1 VADIVLAVGSAL
13 VLVVGGRHVLTGV
26 LTTGQLPVVLAYLR
40 DLYLPVRG
48 LTRLS
53 AVQAGA
59 SASRVRD
66 VLECDEVVVDWA
78 DARPAP
84 ALRQDVRS
92 KRLPSATK
100 PHIRC
105 CRRSSCETV
114 CLLGPSLLQLY
125 DVDGS
130 GSHSWHHL

>member
-59 SASRVRD
+59 RASRVRD

-78 DARPAP
+78 GARPAP
-84 ALRQDVRS
+84 ALRQDVPFEKVAFS
-92 KRLPSATK
+92 YEAGHPAAPLVIP
-100 PHIRC
+100 PH
-105 CRRSSCETV
+105 
-114 CLLGPSLLQLY
+114 
-125 DVDGS
+125 
-130 GSHSWHHL
+130 